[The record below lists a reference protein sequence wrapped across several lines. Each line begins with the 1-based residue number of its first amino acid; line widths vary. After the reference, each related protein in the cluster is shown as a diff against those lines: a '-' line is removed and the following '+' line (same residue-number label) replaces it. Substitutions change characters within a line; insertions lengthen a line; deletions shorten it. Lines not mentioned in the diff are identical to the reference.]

1 MSAMIDGIE
10 VNVGDTVSFKSDVE
24 QCGTVDKILRTR
36 WRNSSQYDLVL
47 VTNRDGGFQ
56 GDYIGGSTRTVVSLS
71 DCYID

>member
-1 MSAMIDGIE
+1 MSVIIDGTE

-24 QCGTVDKILRTR
+24 QCGTVDKILRSSGR
-36 WRNSSQYDLVL
+36 WGGYELVL